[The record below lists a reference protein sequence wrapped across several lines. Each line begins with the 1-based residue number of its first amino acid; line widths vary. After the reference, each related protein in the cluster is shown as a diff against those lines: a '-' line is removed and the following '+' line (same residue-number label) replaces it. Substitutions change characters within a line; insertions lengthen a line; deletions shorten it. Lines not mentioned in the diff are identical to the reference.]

1 MSSLESLRF
10 EQEADPG
17 ACAAHRRF
25 ERLVEEAP
33 GRGAWACEAGCN
45 FCCHLLVTVTPSEA
59 VVLAGCLAP
68 EAIGRVEAR
77 ARRAAGLT
85 PGEYRRA
92 RISCALLDAE
102 GRCSAYD
109 ARPLKCR
116 AHTSTSRGIC
126 ERVHRGEA
134 TTNEIPTDS
143 WLVRAAGAIRHGMGE
158 EENELHAALLHA
170 VTSGSAGASN
180 G

>member
-1 MSSLESLRF
+1 MSSLEGLRF

-17 ACAAHRRF
+17 ARAAHRRF
-25 ERLVEEAP
+25 ERVVAEAP

-45 FCCHLLVTVTPSEA
+45 FCCHLLVTVTPGEA
-59 VVLAGCLAP
+59 AVLVGRLTP
-68 EAIGRVEAR
+68 EAIARVEDR

-92 RISCALLDAE
+92 RIPCAVLDAD

-116 AHTSTSRGIC
+116 AHTSTSREIC
-126 ERVHRGEA
+126 ERVHCGEA
-134 TTNEIPTDS
+134 TTNEVPMDS
-143 WLVRAAGAIRHGMGE
+143 WLVRAADAIRHGMGE
-158 EENELHAALLHA
+158 EEEELHAALLRV
-170 VTSGSAGASN
+170 VTPGPAGASN
-180 G
+180 R